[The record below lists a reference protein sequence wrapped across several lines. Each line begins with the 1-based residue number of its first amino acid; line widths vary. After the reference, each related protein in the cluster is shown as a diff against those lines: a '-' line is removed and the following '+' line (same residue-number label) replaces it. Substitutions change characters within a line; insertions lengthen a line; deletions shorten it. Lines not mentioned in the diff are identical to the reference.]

1 MMNKDLIRQ
10 ISVIVALVV
19 MVIVNGLANALP
31 INGLTTEE
39 ISNSFDVFFVPA
51 GYVFAIW
58 GLIYLALFVYA
69 IYQTLPAQ
77 RENPRLRRTGWVF
90 VVSSLANTVWIF
102 CWHYGYFALTVM
114 MMAIL
119 LLSLITIYR
128 RLGTGHTAVAR
139 AEQWAVRIPFSIYL
153 GWITVATIANITIL
167 LDFVNWNG
175 WGIAPEIW
183 TVIMLAVAVVV
194 AGLMALRHRDLA
206 YLLVLGWAFAGIGV
220 KQAETPLVAN
230 AAWIAAVAVALMVLA
245 TAVQSWRHPRQQTY
259 VTA

>member
-1 MMNKDLIRQ
+1 MNKELIRQ
-10 ISVIVALVV
+10 ITVIVSLVV
-19 MVIVNGLANALP
+19 TVIVNGLANALP
-31 INGLTTEE
+31 INGITTEE
-39 ISNSFDVFFVPA
+39 ISDSFDVFFVPA

-58 GLIYLALFVYA
+58 GLIYLALIVYA
-69 IYQTLPAQ
+69 TYQALPAQ

-90 VVSSLANTVWIF
+90 VVSSLANTTWIF
-102 CWHYGYFALTVM
+102 CWHYGYYALSVL

-119 LLSLITIYR
+119 LLSLITIYL
-128 RLGTGHTAVAR
+128 RLGTGRTAVSR

-183 TVIMLAVAVVV
+183 TVIMLTVAVVV
-194 AGLMALRHRDLA
+194 AGLMALRHRDVA
-206 YLLVLGWAFAGIGV
+206 YLLVLVWAFAGIGV
-220 KQAETPLVAN
+220 EQADTALVAN
-230 AAWIAAVAVALMVLA
+230 AAWIAAGAVALIIAL
-245 TAVQSWRHPRQQTY
+245 TAVQSWRHPRKLNY